1 VKKVRSALTS
11 VPGVISAD
19 VTMPDSASVKIDPS
33 KADGEKLIAAVKKA
47 GYSASL
53 KKADKKK

>member
-1 VKKVRSALTS
+1 
-11 VPGVISAD
+11 
-19 VTMPDSASVKIDPS
+19 MPDSASVKIDPS